1 MTDPIAQARS
11 EGRAEGIRECL
22 HIARGAITGDADG
35 RYIHNIILGLLETP
49 SATQPAQVS
58 VTEAAKVLLEMPHD
72 IRIDAFKSI
81 DDAPASFG
89 FWLHRF
95 LSFVSETRT

>member
-1 MTDPIAQARS
+1 MTDQIAQARA

-35 RYIHNIILGLLETP
+35 RYIHNTILAMLNTP

-58 VTEAAKVLLEMPHD
+58 VAEAAKVLLEMPHD
-72 IRIDAFKSI
+72 IRINAFKSV
-81 DDAPASFG
+81 DDAPAEFG

-95 LSFVSETRT
+95 LSFVSENRT